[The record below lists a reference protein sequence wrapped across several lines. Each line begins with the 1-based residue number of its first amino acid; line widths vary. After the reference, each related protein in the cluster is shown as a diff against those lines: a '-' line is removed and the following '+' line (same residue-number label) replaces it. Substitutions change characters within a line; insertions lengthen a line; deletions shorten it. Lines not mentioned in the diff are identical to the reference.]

1 MSNFSLVRTESASTE
16 SIYRNYVPEFVTA
29 ALDTLY
35 GNLHAS
41 LATLKS
47 HNLNDASTYVKW
59 QGTDQQL
66 ESIFLFQKK
75 GQSIRVINEGMRLT
89 TQAIDDF
96 CAYMFEHDADI
107 KRIDFHAIALPL
119 QRLSRPYMAW
129 ACTEDI
135 VVALPTTEREYLDQ
149 LGKSTRKSIKK
160 TLARAQRMLPNFNH
174 SIYPGS
180 RISDEALRQV
190 VRFNHSRMA
199 GKEKIS
205 ALNDEATNELISLMR
220 SHGVVGLIATDEGL
234 GAGTLACRFGDDIF
248 SIITA
253 HDPIY
258 DSFGLGTL
266 SRHLMI
272 IHCIES
278 GAKRFHLLGG
288 NMSSKR
294 SALGVR
300 EKLYHLTI
308 YRSPVDRLRYP
319 KDTLLLAFNAAKYHL
334 HRWLEDQSAQP
345 EHSLMTRLINSLRL
359 AIRATRRWLSP
370 RAPSSN

>member
-16 SIYRNYVPEFVTA
+16 SIYPNCVPEFVTS

-47 HNLNDASTYVKW
+47 HSLSDASTYVKW

-66 ESIFLFQKK
+66 ESIFLFRKK
-75 GQSIRVINEGMRLT
+75 GKTVRVINEGMRLT
-89 TQAIDDF
+89 TQSVDDF
-96 CAYMFEHDADI
+96 CQYMFEHDSDI
-107 KRIDFHAIALPL
+107 KRIDFHAIALPAE
-119 QRLSRPYMAW
+119 RLFRPYLTW

-135 VVALPTTEREYLDQ
+135 VVTLPTTEREYLDQ

-160 TLARAQRMLPNFNH
+160 TLARTQRLLPNFNH
-174 SIYPGS
+174 TIHSGS
-180 RISDEALRQV
+180 SVSDEVLRKV
-190 VRFNHSRMA
+190 VKFNHSRMA

-205 ALNDEATNELISLMR
+205 ALNDEATNELISLIR

-253 HDPIY
+253 HDPTY

-272 IHCIES
+272 VHCIAS
-278 GAKRFHLLGG
+278 GVKRFHLLGG
-288 NMSSKR
+288 NISSKR

-300 EKLYHLTI
+300 EKLHHLTI
-308 YRSPVDRLRYP
+308 YRSPVDMLRYP
-319 KDTLLLAFNAAKYHL
+319 RDTMQLAFNAAKYQL

-345 EHSLMTRLINSLRL
+345 EHSAMARLLTMLRL
-359 AIRATRRWLSP
+359 SIRATRRWLSP
-370 RAPSSN
+370 RASSLN